1 MSVHLTILV
10 TAALVVVPCA
20 LLGTFL
26 VLRQMTMLGDAIS
39 HAALPGIV
47 LAFFL
52 TGSLGSLAAA
62 GGAAVLGLI
71 TVGAV
76 EALQRSG
83 RVRADASI
91 GIVFT
96 SLFALGVLLI
106 ARYGGNVHLD
116 LEHVLY
122 GEIAFTPLQLLV
134 IGDTVLGPRSW
145 WTMGLVTL
153 IVVAFVLL
161 LFKELT
167 AATFDPALAA
177 LLGLSPVL
185 VHYLL
190 TVVLSVTVVGA
201 FDSVGAILVVAFL
214 AGPPATAY
222 LLTDG
227 LRRMM
232 ALAVALGLLAAVAGY
247 ALAVLL
253 DVSIAGMMATTV
265 GAIFVLALLGSPSQG
280 LVAGAL
286 RRRRQHHR
294 LRLALVAHA
303 RAELGGNPSDAAIAA
318 RLHWPPTPP
327 PPDRSPTRDRRVSRG
342 SRVSRAS

>member
-10 TAALVVVPCA
+10 TAVLVVVPCA
-20 LLGTFL
+20 LLGSFL

-52 TGSLGSLAAA
+52 TGSLGSLSAIA
-62 GGAAVLGLI
+62 GAAVLGLV
-71 TVGAV
+71 TVAAV

-96 SLFALGVLLI
+96 ALFALGVLLI

-122 GEIAFTPLQLLV
+122 GEIAFTPLQV
-134 IGDTVLGPRSW
+134 VAVGDTVLGPRSW
-145 WTMGLVTL
+145 WTMGAVT
-153 IVVAFVLL
+153 VVVGGFVLL
-161 LFKELT
+161 LFKELKL
-167 AATFDPALAA
+167 ATFDPALAA
-177 LLGLSPVL
+177 VIGLSPVL

-190 TVVLSVTVVGA
+190 TAVLSVTVVGA

-222 LLTDG
+222 LLTERLG
-227 LRRMM
+227 RMM
-232 ALAVALGLLAAVAGY
+232 AIAVAVGLLAAVVGY
-247 ALAVLL
+247 LLAVLTNA
-253 DVSIAGMMATTV
+253 SIAGMMATVV
-265 GAIFVLALLGSPSQG
+265 GAIFLLVLLASPSHG
-280 LVAGAL
+280 LLAGAVRH
-286 RRRRQHHR
+286 RRRDHR

-303 RAELGGNPSDAAIAA
+303 AAELGEDADAAALAA
-318 RLHWPPTPP
+318 RLCWPTHEVVNVLTSGGTGPSLRYDERTI
-327 PPDRSPTRDRRVSRG
+327 
-342 SRVSRAS
+342 